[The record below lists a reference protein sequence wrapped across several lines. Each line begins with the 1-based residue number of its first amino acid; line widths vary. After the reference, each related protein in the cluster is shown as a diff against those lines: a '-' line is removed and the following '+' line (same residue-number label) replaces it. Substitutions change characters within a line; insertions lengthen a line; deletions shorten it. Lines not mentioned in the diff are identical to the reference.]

1 MSSIRYI
8 LTVIRWPLGCLIF
21 FIAACK
27 QPKADVSSLQSNKD
41 NLQQQASTSKAI
53 RHILVHE
60 KNIKTGDLVTRT
72 GADFT
77 SESLRNLCRRDKTY
91 SHCGIASWEND
102 SLYVYHAMGG
112 EWNPDEKLRRDTWLQ
127 FAEPYTNRG
136 FGHYSFSLTAKATD
150 SLLKE
155 VQRLYKNGMSFDMK
169 FDLSTDEKMYCAEFI
184 AKTFERAIP
193 GFAPFNRSKIEQFEF
208 IGVDDLFLH
217 PLSKKIAAT
226 VYK

>member
-1 MSSIRYI
+1 MQQHA
-8 LTVIRWPLGCLIF
+8 
-21 FIAACK
+21 IAR
-27 QPKADVSSLQSNKD
+27 
-41 NLQQQASTSKAI
+41 KAI
-53 RHILVHE
+53 MRVLVHE

-102 SLYVYHAMGG
+102 SLYIYHAMGG

-136 FGHYSFSLTAKATD
+136 FGHYSFGLPDTATAA
-150 SLLKE
+150 LLAE
-155 VQRLYKNGMSFDMK
+155 VQRLYNSGMSFDMK
-169 FDLSTDEKMYCAEFI
+169 FDLSTDQKMYCAEFI
-184 AKTFERAIP
+184 AKSFERAIP
-193 GFAPFNRSKIEQFEF
+193 ALAPFNRSKIEQFEF

-217 PLSKKIAAT
+217 PLSKKIAAS